1 MSVGKKKIC
10 LCLKNIKWKCLLT
23 YVCAIYIQWYI
34 QNSVL
39 VFPALSGH
47 KKHRKVFG
55 SLLPF
60 HCSLS
65 KFDRSQNGHILAF
78 SLLAVE
84 FRSSSQHHP
93 DVLSL
98 PRTSDLPCDSLKP
111 IQCDG
116 SDVKPFSHAS
126 TGLFRL
132 LLTYYVKNPANL
144 KEDEIQW
151 GTQMNP
157 PSTGD
162 PRFTSS

>member
-1 MSVGKKKIC
+1 MEMSTDIC
-10 LCLKNIKWKCLLT
+10 
-23 YVCAIYIQWYI
+23 VCDLYTVIYPKQC
-34 QNSVL
+34 SS
-39 VFPALSGH
+39 LSCPLWSQ
-47 KKHRKVFG
+47 KAQESIRFIT
-55 SLLPF
+55 PIP

-78 SLLAVE
+78 SLLALE
-84 FRSSSQHHP
+84 FRSFSQHHP

-151 GTQMNP
+151 GTQISP